1 MNSSTTSWGQETSQV
16 RPRRQGMAGTT
27 KTLNIYI
34 YILISHHKDL
44 ENIMT
49 MTVLQLSLS
58 AQCHLPIKAV
68 ANAHCYP
75 RLDKEKPVW
84 PLLWWDEQVSR
95 HLLSFPRAIPSAN
108 SQQASATMA
117 SHKLTAVLDDKL
129 TCTTGLS
136 PFSHNVQIATKVI
149 LPACHM
155 QYKLFVRKLDT
166 FRVLLS
172 RVVMP
177 FMNSERSS
185 TASLEIQKP
194 IKSW

>member
-1 MNSSTTSWGQETSQV
+1 
-16 RPRRQGMAGTT
+16 
-27 KTLNIYI
+27 
-34 YILISHHKDL
+34 
-44 ENIMT
+44 
-49 MTVLQLSLS
+49 
-58 AQCHLPIKAV
+58 
-68 ANAHCYP
+68 
-75 RLDKEKPVW
+75 
-84 PLLWWDEQVSR
+84 
-95 HLLSFPRAIPSAN
+95 
-108 SQQASATMA
+108 MA

-194 IKSW
+194 INSGKIKEARRWVIKR